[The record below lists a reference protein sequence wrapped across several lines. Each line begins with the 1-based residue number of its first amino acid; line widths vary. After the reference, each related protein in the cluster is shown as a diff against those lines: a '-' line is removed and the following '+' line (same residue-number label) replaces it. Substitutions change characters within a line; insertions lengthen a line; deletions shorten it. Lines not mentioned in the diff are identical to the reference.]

1 MDLQGDVELAA
12 FLRSL
17 EEQGMAKRAPGKTWV
32 FTALRADTDSAEGH
46 TEGIGVHW
54 LELERCAVGTDGL
67 HAGGAAP
74 DPRAQ
79 RGADG
84 AEPLAGVVSA
94 VNETLGYGLE
104 PDDFA
109 L

>member
-54 LELERCAVGTDGL
+54 LEPEGRAVGADGL
-67 HAGGAAP
+67 HTDGAA
-74 DPRAQ
+74 RHRGSQ
-79 RGADG
+79 RGADR
-84 AEPLAGVVSA
+84 AQPCPGVVRRRHES
-94 VNETLGYGLE
+94 LGQRLE
-104 PDDFA
+104 ADD